1 MHKSHFIVR
10 WSFVIVFVVIAF
22 SGCAVWDRLFPKE
35 EKSPKEL
42 MSDGIRNFEKGHLTD
57 ATEAFQK
64 IKDRYPY
71 SKFAIEA
78 ELKMA
83 DTLYKRELFDEAFD
97 AYSEFERLHPKNAS
111 IPYVIYQKCMCYFS
125 QIGTIDRNQSNTL
138 KAKEEFERL
147 VKKFP
152 KTEYANMGRS
162 KIRECYINLAE
173 HELNVGHFYYKKKEY
188 RAAMGRYRYILE
200 NYPDIGQYHVA
211 LQYMSKCREK
221 LSKEKGNQKDS
232 KKSWWYKL
240 THPFQ

>member
-35 EKSPKEL
+35 EKTPEEL
-42 MSDGIRNFEKGHLTD
+42 MRDGIKNFEGGHLTD
-57 ATEAFQK
+57 ATEIFQK

-83 DTLYKRELFDEAFD
+83 DTLYKRDLFDEAFD
-97 AYSEFERLHPKNAS
+97 AYDDFERLHPKNAR
-111 IPYVIYQKCMCYFS
+111 IPYVIYQKCMCHFS
-125 QIGTIDRNQSNTL
+125 QTSSIDRNQSNTL
-138 KAKEEFERL
+138 KAKGEFERL
-147 VKKFP
+147 IKKFP

-173 HELNVGHFYYKKKEY
+173 HELNVGHFYYNNKAY
-188 RAAMGRYRYILE
+188 RAAMGRYRYVLE
-200 NYPDIGQYHVA
+200 NYPDLGQYHVA
-211 LQYMSKCREK
+211 LEHMSKCVEK
-221 LSKEKGNQKDS
+221 LSKQKRKQKDS
-232 KKSWWYKL
+232 EKSWWYKL

>member
-35 EKSPKEL
+35 EKSPEEL
-42 MSDGIRNFEKGHLTD
+42 MSDGVKNFERGRLTD

-83 DTLYKRELFDEAFD
+83 DALYKRGLFDEAID
-97 AYSEFERLHPKNAS
+97 AYDEFERLHPKNAS

-173 HELNVGHFYYKKKEY
+173 HELNVGHFYYKKKKY
-188 RAAMGRYRYILE
+188 RAAMGRYRYVLE
-200 NYPDIGQYHVA
+200 NYPDQGQYHVA
-211 LQYMSKCREK
+211 LEYMSKCVEK
-221 LSKEKGNQKDS
+221 LPKEEGDQKDS